1 MLPSSG
7 VTENPLEY
15 ALSFDRAHMVIDAA
29 IHGLGIALD
38 SKRMPETSLKNGS
51 LLAILD

>member
-1 MLPSSG
+1 MLPGSG

-15 ALSFDRAHMVIDAA
+15 ALSFDRAYMVINAA
-29 IHGLGIALD
+29 VHGLGIALD
-38 SKRMPETSLKNGS
+38 NKRMAETSLKNGS